1 MSDTSKECMISF
13 RLDLV
18 DKVKLIKNASEA
30 GLTLSDYIREC
41 IEERSRDRDGK
52 NLRRNQSRKRKGK
65 SL

>member
-1 MSDTSKECMISF
+1 MSDTSKECMVSF
-13 RLDLV
+13 RMDLI

-41 IEERSRDRDGK
+41 IEERSREGNGK
-52 NLRRNQSRKRKGK
+52 NVRGNQSRKRTGK